1 MTIELLTAQ
10 DRCDAC
16 GAQAYVQVVFVRG
29 QLYFC
34 NHHYNKQKEK
44 LQDLAVDINDE
55 SHRLFPNHTPEEDVE

>member
-1 MTIELLTAQ
+1 MTIEMLTAQ

-16 GAQAYVQVVFVRG
+16 GAQAYIQVIFVRG

-34 NHHYNKQKEK
+34 NHHYNEQKEI

-55 SHRLFPNHTPEEDVE
+55 SHRLLSNKTEEEDVQ